1 MAKKKHYVER
11 AETAEIAEKSGK
23 VEVSGGRKQQY
34 RSGFVAIVGRP
45 NAGKSTLLNRL
56 VGQKVAIVTSKPQ
69 TTRNRIQGIVT
80 RPEGQIVFIDTPGL
94 HSADSALG
102 RQMMHEVAAA
112 LEGIDVL
119 LLMVDASRALPYADS
134 LLLQKAKRFEGKTI
148 LALNK
153 VDRIPKAKLLP
164 LIDALQKS
172 FEFAAIVPISALK
185 GTGVEELQREI
196 LNRLPE
202 SEPYFPED
210 QITDQPERFLAAEII
225 REKAIKIMYH
235 EVPYALA
242 VFIDK
247 FEELPKL
254 TRIEATL
261 NVERNSQ
268 KKILIGEK
276 GSVLKKV
283 GTEAR
288 KELEELLGTKVYLQT
303 FVKVA
308 PNWRENPLRVREL
321 DWHFQLEGLSSA
333 QAKFGTDADASD
345 PAALETDASGAGEA
359 DLPDDADEELDRP
372 PAGAK
377 ADLYEG
383 LHDGPVDEDDIDD
396 GPVDKDDV

>member
-1 MAKKKHYVER
+1 LSRTPDKKSNYR
-11 AETAEIAEKSGK
+11 A
-23 VEVSGGRKQQY
+23 
-34 RSGFVAIVGRP
+34 GFVAIVGRP
-45 NAGKSTLLNRL
+45 NAGKSTFLNRV
-56 VGQKVAIVTSKPQ
+56 VGQKVAIVTDKPQ

-80 RPEGQIVFIDTPGL
+80 TAKGQIIFIDTPGL
-94 HSADSALG
+94 HEADSALG

-185 GTGVEELQREI
+185 GTGVDELQREI

-225 REKAIKIMYH
+225 REKAIRIMYH

-261 NVERNSQ
+261 NVERPSQ

-303 FVKVA
+303 YVKVA
-308 PNWRENPLRVREL
+308 PNWRENPQRVREL
-321 DWHFQLEGLSSA
+321 DWHFQLEGLSTA
-333 QAKFGTDADASD
+333 QAKFGADAGASN
-345 PAALETDASGAGEA
+345 PADLAAGGTTADEA

-372 PAGAK
+372 PADAK
-377 ADLYEG
+377 ADPYEG

-396 GPVDKDDV
+396 GPVDKDGV

>member
-1 MAKKKHYVER
+1 MSRTPDKKSNYR
-11 AETAEIAEKSGK
+11 A
-23 VEVSGGRKQQY
+23 
-34 RSGFVAIVGRP
+34 GFVAIVGRP
-45 NAGKSTLLNRL
+45 NAGKSTFLNRV
-56 VGQKVAIVTSKPQ
+56 VGQKVAIVTDKPQ

-80 RPEGQIVFIDTPGL
+80 TAKGQIIFIDTPGL
-94 HSADSALG
+94 HEADSALG

-185 GTGVEELQREI
+185 GTGVDELQREI

-225 REKAIKIMYH
+225 REKAIRIMYH

-261 NVERNSQ
+261 NVERPSQ

-303 FVKVA
+303 YVKVA
-308 PNWRENPLRVREL
+308 PNWRENPQRVREL
-321 DWHFQLEGLSSA
+321 DWHFQLEGLSTA
-333 QAKFGTDADASD
+333 QAKFGADAGASN
-345 PAALETDASGAGEA
+345 PADLAAGGTTADEA
-359 DLPDDADEELDRP
+359 DLPEDADEELDRP
-372 PAGAK
+372 PADAK
-377 ADLYEG
+377 ADPYEG

-396 GPVDKDDV
+396 GPVDKDGV